1 MLLKGWVS
9 VNCHKHT
16 ELCGTEPEQ
25 LSILDT
31 GQASLRNRQHLM
43 AFNFFGQS
51 MVDALV
57 QVSDGLCRIFNG
69 YQRGRSER
77 GDDAYSV
84 R

>member
-1 MLLKGWVS
+1 
-9 VNCHKHT
+9 
-16 ELCGTEPEQ
+16 
-25 LSILDT
+25 
-31 GQASLRNRQHLM
+31 M